1 MRILVGGVGGTHMK
15 VLVTGHKKPV
25 RIPSSPNMTVSEM
38 VAAVRAATVTWKYS
52 AVSIGYPESVSSAIP
67 SWNRTILGMAGWVE
81 LRRVEASAGP
91 LSRRPNALSWFRHRT
106 WTPLIFE
113 NVWEPMELVH
123 LPYKKSRSYED
134 SVGAAALKRQGK
146 ESWRHRVNKVVQ
158 QLKAAL
164 EPDYVVLGGGTARLR
179 KKLPLGTRLGNNAN
193 AFESGYRLWTKA
205 YSGSTHARFVY
216 EENTK

>member
-1 MRILVGGVGGTHMK
+1 MNFDASRQALGRYQGDRTLFLGFGT
-15 VLVTGHKKPV
+15 G
-25 RIPSSPNMTVSEM
+25 
-38 VAAVRAATVTWKYS
+38 
-52 AVSIGYPESVSSAIP
+52 
-67 SWNRTILGMAGWVE
+67 LG
-81 LRRVEASAGP
+81 P
-91 LSRRPNALSWFRHRT
+91 
-106 WTPLIFE
+106 PLIFE

-179 KKLPLGTRLGNNAN
+179 KKLPLGTRLGINAN